1 MKRKSN
7 SKNRPSEF
15 VKLFANILNY
25 GLANHTHKR
34 IIGVMNEKSNNA
46 KNLDLEVNYEKCNS
60 KINHCKNSR
69 ENQSNALQRDWTNQ
83 KFVSIRNDIIGKNKQ
98 RNACENPSMAN
109 SINAVGWIGVILLAI
124 SPLFSVV
131 VWCSLAIF
139 GLALLTVQ
147 ATYNKVNNLI
157 ALNIIS
163 IITFSIKL
171 IGITQ

>member
-7 SKNRPSEF
+7 PKNRPSEF

-46 KNLDLEVNYEKCNS
+46 KNLDLEVNYEKCRKN
-60 KINHCKNSR
+60 CENSR
-69 ENQSNALQRDWTNQ
+69 KNQSNSMQRNRAINETFA
-83 KFVSIRNDIIGKNKQ
+83 KRNDFIRENIKRDVAQNSRLDFIALIGWLG
-98 RNACENPSMAN
+98 A
-109 SINAVGWIGVILLAI
+109 ILLCL
-124 SPLFSVV
+124 SPLFNLV
-131 VWCSLAIF
+131 VWCSLAII
-139 GLALLTVQ
+139 GLSLLTIQ
-147 ATYNKVNNLI
+147 AYINRVYNLLF
-157 ALNIIS
+157 LNIFS

>member
-46 KNLDLEVNYEKCNS
+46 KNLDLEVNYEKCRKN
-60 KINHCKNSR
+60 CENSR
-69 ENQSNALQRDWTNQ
+69 KNQSN
-83 KFVSIRNDIIGKNKQ
+83 SMQ
-98 RNACENPSMAN
+98 RNRATNEIISKRDDFIRENIKRDVAQN
-109 SINAVGWIGVILLAI
+109 TRLDFIALIGWIGSILLCL
-124 SPLFSVV
+124 SPLFNLV
-131 VWCSLAIF
+131 VWCSLAIL
-139 GLALLTVQ
+139 GLSLLTIQ
-147 ATYNKVNNLI
+147 AYKNKVYNLLF
-157 ALNIIS
+157 LNIFS

-171 IGITQ
+171 IGTLQ